1 MALSGEKAKKMAFL
15 KAMLKIAKI
24 MPEYAGIPD
33 EDEFTGK
40 LKIFSELAQSHNFK
54 TQI

>member
-1 MALSGEKAKKMAFL
+1 MVFL
-15 KAMLKIAKI
+15 KAVLKIAKI
-24 MPEYAGIPD
+24 IPEYAGTPN

-40 LKIFSELAQSHNFK
+40 LKMFIELAQSHNFK